1 MQYPDAELLYLD
13 RAYNA
18 YKEIQS
24 LIKEQDSTVS
34 NIKKDVDLLK
44 RDLLTKSTAE
54 SLSMY
59 KLEQEKLE
67 ESTYGLKSIRTVFDS
82 LRKTNLL
89 FRLTAVE
96 EENRNFKRV
105 KNLYEEIVNIGN
117 ENEIANAL
125 RNLERVKK
133 IEADGISRRRI
144 VH

>member
-1 MQYPDAELLYLD
+1 
-13 RAYNA
+13 
-18 YKEIQS
+18 
-24 LIKEQDSTVS
+24 
-34 NIKKDVDLLK
+34 
-44 RDLLTKSTAE
+44 
-54 SLSMY
+54 
-59 KLEQEKLE
+59 LEQEKLE

>member
-1 MQYPDAELLYLD
+1 MRTIE
-13 RAYNA
+13 
-18 YKEIQS
+18 
-24 LIKEQDSTVS
+24 
-34 NIKKDVDLLK
+34 
-44 RDLLTKSTAE
+44 
-54 SLSMY
+54 
-59 KLEQEKLE
+59 EQEKLE
-67 ESTYGLKSIRTVFDS
+67 ETTYRLKLVKTTYDA

-89 FRLTAVE
+89 FRLSALE